1 VLSVLRLERLSM
13 LPTGDAAGGTEGKL
27 DQIPPHFFLAIMQ
40 AIEAREPFPTAR
52 SRNTALYAV
61 ATARALLLPAST
73 VSQVRLAALLSNI
86 GMLGVPEVIL
96 GKTEPLNAD
105 EQAVIR
111 QHPVL
116 GAEILASV
124 PQFQLLLPL
133 VLHHHEDWNGRG
145 YPNGIS
151 AERIPIGARII
162 RVVETYDALTAARP
176 YRPAYTPDQ
185 ALEMLVAGAGR
196 EFDPRVVNVF
206 TTRMRRGAA
215 ISDDIIE
222 SWTAAQ
228 NDTQQ
233 AFQRTRGDI

>member
-1 VLSVLRLERLSM
+1 MLSVLRLERLNM
-13 LPTGDAAGGTEGKL
+13 LPTGDAAAGTEGNL
-27 DQIPPHFFLAIMQ
+27 DQMPPHFFLAIMQ

-86 GMLGVPEVIL
+86 GMLGVPEAIL
-96 GKTEPLNAD
+96 AKTEPLNAD

-116 GAEILASV
+116 GAEILAGV
-124 PQFQLLLPL
+124 PQFQPLLPL
-133 VLHHHEDWNGRG
+133 VLHHHEDWNGAG

-151 AERIPIGARII
+151 AERIPMGARII

-176 YRPAYTPDQ
+176 YRPAYSAAD
-185 ALEMLVAGAGR
+185 ALDMLVAGAGR
-196 EFDPRVVNVF
+196 EFDPRVANVF
-206 TTRMRRGAA
+206 TTRLRRGAA
-215 ISDDIIE
+215 LSDDILD
-222 SWTAAQ
+222 SWTSAQ
-228 NDTQQ
+228 NDTRQI
-233 AFQRTRGDI
+233 FQRMRGEM